1 MNSGKDPIHKH
12 VVYFDGESEDGQ
24 VEVALQWNTSYVE
37 SVFSFA
43 NNINTTEGGT
53 HLSGFRSALTGTLNR
68 YARDKALLE
77 SDDKLEGE
85 DVREGL
91 AGVISVKL
99 RNPQFEGQT
108 KSKLGNPPIESLVK
122 TVVNQKLAEFLEE
135 HPTEAKQIIT
145 KAVSAARPRRR
156 PQGARADAPQERAR
170 ELCAA
175 RQARRL
181 LAEGRRPLRA
191 LHRRAT
197 PPAAAAKPD
206 CAPTRRSCRS
216 AGRSSPRRTGSTRSS
231 RTTRSRR

>member
-12 VVYFDGESEDGQ
+12 VVYFDGESEEGQ

-43 NNINTTEGGT
+43 NNINTTERDAPLGLPLGAE
-53 HLSGFRSALTGTLNR
+53 RSTATRATRAPG
-68 YARDKALLE
+68 E

-135 HPTEAKQIIT
+135 HLTEAKQIIT
-145 KAVSAARPRRR
+145 KAVSAAR
-156 PQGARADAPQERAR
+156 AAPPP
-170 ELCAA
+170 
-175 RQARRL
+175 ARR
-181 LAEGRRPLRA
+181 A
-191 LHRRAT
+191 
-197 PPAAAAKPD
+197 
-206 CAPTRRSCRS
+206 S
-216 AGRSSPRRTGSTRSS
+216 
-231 RTTRSRR
+231 